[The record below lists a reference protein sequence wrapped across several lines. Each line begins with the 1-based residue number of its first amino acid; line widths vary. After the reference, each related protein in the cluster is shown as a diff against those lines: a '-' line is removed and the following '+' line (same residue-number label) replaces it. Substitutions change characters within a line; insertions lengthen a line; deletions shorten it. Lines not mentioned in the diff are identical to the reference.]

1 MSNVLRNL
9 PSVNELLDRPPL
21 KSLVRRLSHNVVV
34 TQVGRFLD
42 GMRSQ
47 VQSAATAM
55 HVPAPAELA
64 QRIADW
70 IAAEQQPEMRPA
82 INATGI
88 LLPAD
93 LGAAPWPNEAI
104 QAAVAVASNY
114 SAFDSD
120 SEVHEPAPCAH
131 ARSSGCSRDWWGPK
145 QRP

>member
-47 VQSAATAM
+47 VQSAASALN
-55 HVPAPAELA
+55 VPTPTELA

-70 IAAEQQPEMRPA
+70 IASTRQM
-82 INATGI
+82 
-88 LLPAD
+88 
-93 LGAAPWPNEAI
+93 
-104 QAAVAVASNY
+104 
-114 SAFDSD
+114 
-120 SEVHEPAPCAH
+120 
-131 ARSSGCSRDWWGPK
+131 SGRMG
-145 QRP
+145 